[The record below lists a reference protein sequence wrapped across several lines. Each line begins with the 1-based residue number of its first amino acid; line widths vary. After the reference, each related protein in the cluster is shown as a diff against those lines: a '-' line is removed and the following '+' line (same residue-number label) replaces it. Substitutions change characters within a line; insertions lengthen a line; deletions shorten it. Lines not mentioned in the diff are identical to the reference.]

1 MLRLLLDEV
10 ENLIETYEA
19 SIDEFWRPMLED
31 HLFEDLDHEM
41 RYDADLDGFE
51 NDPTFA
57 GPPGMA
63 PMTFD
68 AWFVPFTSDRRLP
81 PYAKD
86 LPAGGHRT

>member
-19 SIDEFWRPMLED
+19 SIDEYWRPMLED

-41 RYDADLDGFE
+41 LYDADLDGFE

-57 GPPGMA
+57 DPPGMA

-68 AWFVPFTSDRRLP
+68 DWFVPFTNDRRLP
-81 PYAKD
+81 PYAED
-86 LPAGGHRT
+86 LPAGGNRP